1 MKDYSVLC
9 VEFRIYDDEKFSH
22 LKELVFD
29 AMKSG
34 IDGKAH
40 ELGYEAVCISR
51 HADLTEPQLED
62 DYEERY

>member
-22 LKELVFD
+22 LNELVFD
-29 AMKSG
+29 AMHSG
-34 IDGKAH
+34 IDGKAY

-51 HADLTEPQLED
+51 HADLSSPQLED
-62 DYEERY
+62 DYSEWY